1 MDNEDNGDKRARTGK
16 EERFMLFMV
25 IERFE
30 PGRVAEVYRRV
41 RERGRSFPVGLDYVD
56 SWVEAGFGR
65 CFQLMPCDDERLLEQ
80 WMRSWEG
87 CGIGFEEVVPV
98 VTSAEA
104 REAAA
109 SLPD

>member
-1 MDNEDNGDKRARTGK
+1 
-16 EERFMLFMV
+16 MLFMV

-41 RERGRSFPVGLDYVD
+41 RDGGRALPQGLEYID

-65 CFQLMPCDDERLLEQ
+65 CFQLMRCDDKRLLAQ

-87 CGIGFEEVVPV
+87 SGIGFEEVVPV
-98 VTSAEA
+98 VTGAEA

-109 SLPD
+109 SLPG

>member
-1 MDNEDNGDKRARTGK
+1 
-16 EERFMLFMV
+16 MLFMV

-30 PGRVAEVYRRV
+30 PKRAAEVYRRLG
-41 RERGRSFPVGLDYVD
+41 ERGRGLPEGLEYVD

-65 CFQLMPCDDERLLEQ
+65 CFQLMRCDDERLLEQ

-87 CGIGFEEVVPV
+87 SGIGFEEVVPV

-109 SLPD
+109 SLPG